1 MTKRPAEETEEVAAK
16 YAKLDDTLR
25 NDLEK
30 VQGELNKLEQGCRE
44 EQIEVQCKYDAMKK
58 KHFDARGAL
67 VKKIPNFWR
76 DVLINFGQPAG
87 LINPAEIEVLDYLE
101 DVILEDNLDRKGS
114 HKFTFTFKENPF
126 FKQTTIVKSVLIK
139 DEENVQIDVT
149 PITFTKNPLENLLAD
164 EQPTA
169 SFLHWL
175 QSKDEDGEDDFGST
189 FREHVWEEAVGVYNP
204 EDQGDENED
213 DEEGDEEDDEDY
225 DEDDE
230 EGEEAQGDDVEE
242 EVQGDDG
249 EEEVQGEDSDEV

>member
-1 MTKRPAEETEEVAAK
+1 MTKRPADATEEVAAK

-126 FKQTTIVKSVLIK
+126 FKETTIVKSVVIK

-149 PITFTKNPLENLLAD
+149 PITFTKNPLENLL
-164 EQPTA
+164 ENQPTA

-175 QSKDEDGEDDFGST
+175 QSKDEDGEDDFGSA
-189 FREHVWEEAVGVYNP
+189 FREHVWEEAVGVYSP
-204 EDQGDENED
+204 EDQGDENENG
-213 DEEGDEEDDEDY
+213 EEGDEDEDY

-230 EGEEAQGDDVEE
+230 EGEGEYEE
-242 EVQGDDG
+242 G
-249 EEEVQGEDSDEV
+249 EEVQGEGSEDV